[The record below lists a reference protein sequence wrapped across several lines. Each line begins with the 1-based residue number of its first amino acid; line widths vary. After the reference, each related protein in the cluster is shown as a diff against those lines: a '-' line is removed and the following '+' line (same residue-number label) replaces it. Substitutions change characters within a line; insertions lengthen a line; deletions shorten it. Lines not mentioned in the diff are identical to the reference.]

1 MGAESFGGVEQSEPK
16 PNQSE
21 IDQLI
26 AFQNKLS
33 EERLRIIK
41 DNQGQDQKSL
51 DAKLDPGLKESM
63 AAGLLEGDFQ
73 KPDMMTPA
81 RVLNELKRDL
91 AEQDKTLRGDR
102 YSSEEKASA
111 QREKEKIEGKIAVFK
126 KLRF

>member
-73 KPDMMTPA
+73 KPDMTPA
-81 RVLNELKRDL
+81 RVLEKLNRDL
-91 AEQDKTLRGDR
+91 VEQDKVLRGDR
-102 YSSEEKASA
+102 YSSDEKAFA
-111 QREKEKIEGKIAVFK
+111 QGEKETIERKIAVFK
-126 KLRF
+126 KLRL